1 MKKILSVI
9 KIPIIIVLT
18 FVFQI
23 FIANNLEIFGVTPN
37 LILVT
42 VVIISMWNTLT
53 VSLLVAGTMGIFADL
68 IFKFELGESIIS
80 YLVIALC
87 ISYISGKY
95 RKESKAA
102 IIYITAMST
111 CIFTVF
117 QILYYIIDTLAMI
130 NFFVLIKQ
138 IAVEILLNIAI
149 AYIVYKIFEKS
160 MKEDI
165 LNSVYR

>member
-1 MKKILSVI
+1 MKKLLSVI
-9 KIPIIIVLT
+9 MIPIIVILT

-23 FIANNLEIFGVTPN
+23 FVANNFEIFGVTPN

-42 VVIISMWNTLT
+42 VVIVSMWNTLVVNLT
-53 VSLLVAGTMGIFADL
+53 VAGIMGIFTDL

-87 ISYISGKY
+87 VSYISGKY

-102 IIYITAMST
+102 IVYITAMATS
-111 CIFTVF
+111 IFTGF
-117 QILYYIIDTLAMI
+117 QFIYYIIDTVTI
-130 NFFVLIKQ
+130 VNIFVLIKQ
-138 IAVEILLNIAI
+138 IIVEILLNIAI
-149 AYIVYKIFEKS
+149 AYIVYKVFEKS